1 MSSKFHVHL
10 SRAWLTS
17 CLQTLPPP
25 TNPPPAAG
33 SIDEDYMYSVYM
45 QVINSDI
52 RDSVNGRSTTTS
64 QLREAIQTSLS
75 QAQESGQGSP
85 PTPSVDEN
93 FRLMVQVD
101 ELVDVSTNAERRAER
116 GASRTQGFS
125 NPGYYN
131 GRCMKIAI
139 CDGWVR
145 EGGDGGEGGE
155 GGGEVTGGFALPVIA
170 MEVTPIPDL
179 SVNTLAGCKVVLK
192 GPFPVVLG
200 VALLHP
206 SNVLVLGGSVDVL
219 VAMQEQAVEAGRRT
233 YGNGRGGATLRA
245 LVTSREEE
253 REGEEEGVGEEESGD
268 LEREREGGGE
278 RAIMQRQQQQRQQ
291 QHSSSGGISNPY
303 RRPND
308 APPPNMPQVPKTRSP
323 TAQVTPVVPSQPCPP
338 QQQHPPPQSQLNK
351 PPLHP
356 PPPAPPTGGGCSRFP
371 PLPSDHGNAVQ
382 ASLAKL
388 KEMVSSP
395 SAQSH
400 VNGEV
405 AYVAQAKLSGCL
417 GVKFTRI
424 KKVRKECRML
434 VSASH
439 SVRGL
444 EGTGTQGSGGSE
456 GGGGG
461 AKYMYR
467 SFVDLVDPEG
477 YTLTAELSNDIVEH
491 QVGFGADHVKGVLKG
506 GGEKEREEIRGRL
519 GGDWPHEIRGGVRI
533 KIVGGAEEG
542 GESGEYKG
550 GGRVHPMVVGWEW
563 EKEKE
568 RGRPSAD

>member
-253 REGEEEGVGEEESGD
+253 REGEEEGV
-268 LEREREGGGE
+268 
-278 RAIMQRQQQQRQQ
+278 
-291 QHSSSGGISNPY
+291 
-303 RRPND
+303 
-308 APPPNMPQVPKTRSP
+308 PKTRSP